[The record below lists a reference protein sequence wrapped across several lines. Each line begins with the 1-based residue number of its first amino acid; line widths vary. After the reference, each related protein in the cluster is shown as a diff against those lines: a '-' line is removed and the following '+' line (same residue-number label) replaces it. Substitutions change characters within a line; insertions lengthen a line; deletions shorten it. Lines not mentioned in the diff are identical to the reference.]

1 MDAATAS
8 ATAPV
13 TLAGLGL
20 YLAGLAFVIAGM
32 SAASLG
38 LFLAGTVVGG
48 LAVGALFIGSLS
60 TANGLA
66 PAENHAQ
73 VLSTFFVFAYSG
85 LIIPV
90 VGVGT
95 AADYV
100 GDFPAVLGNS
110 IALGALCVFSAV
122 VISGSG
128 RAAPIEGPAAGEMT
142 AITRTAADGSRLPLA
157 LRRSP

>member
-1 MDAATAS
+1 MAAATAS

-20 YLAGLAFVIAGM
+20 YLAGLAFVVAGM

-60 TANGLA
+60 TANRLA
-66 PAENHAQ
+66 PAENRAQ

-100 GDFPAVLGNS
+100 GDFRAVLGGS

-128 RAAPIEGPAAGEMT
+128 RAAPIRGPAARPS
-142 AITRTAADGSRLPLA
+142 AFRH
-157 LRRSP
+157 

>member
-1 MDAATAS
+1 MVKPAPGRPEMAAATAS

-66 PAENHAQ
+66 PAEGHAQ
-73 VLSTFFVFAYSG
+73 VLS
-85 LIIPV
+85 
-90 VGVGT
+90 
-95 AADYV
+95 
-100 GDFPAVLGNS
+100 
-110 IALGALCVFSAV
+110 
-122 VISGSG
+122 
-128 RAAPIEGPAAGEMT
+128 
-142 AITRTAADGSRLPLA
+142 RLT
-157 LRRSP
+157 